1 MRDWQA
7 EGAKPKLVR
16 KITGQGSQTRK
27 QIARKRGE
35 RKERELQTAQSRSQD
50 DNEAFSKQQR
60 DHETCYNQCSFTAS
74 RAEGIAG
81 NIPFSQQDAGRP
93 WAVTDRGRYG
103 LNDKLLARHTQDMTI
118 LDSLNQNID
127 TDVSVP
133 PELLAQGTSYGDGY
147 LRDRKDRSQ
156 TDPEQNEYKLN
167 LPVSVSNSDLALGTG
182 TTRSQR
188 GIHVSS
194 SNAGMPA
201 SEVLAQEDVPLYEPC
216 HGGENITR
224 DCVPESLDI
233 TGSSLAWVPHQRDTS
248 QQYSRQVSETLA
260 N

>member
-7 EGAKPKLVR
+7 EGAKPKMVR

-133 PELLAQGTSYGDGY
+133 PEILAQGTSYGDGY
-147 LRDRKDRSQ
+147 FRDRKDRSL
-156 TDPEQNEYKLN
+156 LN
-167 LPVSVSNSDLALGTG
+167 QPVSVSNSDLALGTG

-201 SEVLAQEDVPLYEPC
+201 SEVLAQEDVPC